1 MWKSG
6 SGKMSGLEEKFVNE
20 QCNLIKAVGLDE
32 IIWREIVDREVGSGR
47 GPMHCKNHSEVTQS
61 SRYWW
66 NVPIR
71 RAQSGHRRTKSKR
84 VSDSSVPEEGEM
96 FQKGGYAQSC
106 LCYRKLQKM
115 RTAKLMLAQE
125 VVSMLFFE
133 LSVDRMP
140 CPALNCMGL

>member
-1 MWKSG
+1 M
-6 SGKMSGLEEKFVNE
+6 
-20 QCNLIKAVGLDE
+20 
-32 IIWREIVDREVGSGR
+32 
-47 GPMHCKNHSEVTQS
+47 
-61 SRYWW
+61 
-66 NVPIR
+66 
-71 RAQSGHRRTKSKR
+71 R